1 MPPKSLN
8 DNLSVLSDKTK
19 KTKIIQK
26 FIKQNSSNFKQED
39 HDVQLVLEIK
49 TLEDDEVQ
57 KREYN
62 TDVFKIFGGKYK
74 LRKGIEHKITEIEG
88 MFKENYNKELL
99 GIIIKRIY
107 IDYVKRDVK
116 EFGDIKMFGTLLNLC
131 GYELNVGN
139 YEFLNACCVEYHV
152 KMFNKFRDNKWNIHR
167 FIKEIGM
174 ASVDEG
180 VCLNQLIPLYIKYK
194 IGYHVVDFKYHV
206 TASHKSHNY
215 TPTRNYPSLFYM
227 IEGNHLYPIV
237 NKTHQKS
244 IAQINDIC
252 AKKIFKP
259 KETKPTK
266 RTVNIFHRPD
276 DILEMLKH
284 EDVQSK
290 DDIFVCTTPT
300 VVHDLFYTLLQSN
313 KLFNK
318 NVRTDNSRIIQFDIG
333 NLTIQENTD
342 YRAVE
347 STIKK
352 LNSNTTEEYIYHGQ
366 SIHRLAHEYYE
377 RNHDKNYQ
385 SQLSP
390 QVAHVFNDKLSK
402 NTAFNITLKETQA
415 THAYDFNKLYASIL
429 RCCGDDFGWCQ
440 YIPTDYIEPFDGKI
454 TTGFY
459 HVITTHSFPF
469 RGNGWYADIF
479 VAEALQLNLIIHD
492 DIKYQIKASNK
503 LSECFFNTFVDAIVK
518 SFDSYK
524 QANNGFIGILAKN
537 YNTYEKHYFT
547 QDRMSALKEWL
558 KNPSDVSYTGIYDN
572 HEDLHKYQFMMM
584 DQEELQTMI
593 DIAKNKSKQ
602 VNPMV
607 WMVRT
612 SKKTPLYNN
621 SLPIHRKIYDIAN
634 MKLYKQHLYITSLNP
649 RAELVRIKVDLVGY
663 TGIDNEIE
671 TDDYTWGKVKR
682 EWQPPKPGSICDQSK
697 IIRTMEYQDKSK
709 QWYNH
714 KREIIDDSDI
724 QSILKKGGLIHGGAG
739 TGKSTTLNRIKEV
752 LQINELIVGAFT
764 HKASGIVGG
773 CTLHRLF
780 GIDTKTKKFDYK
792 LIKSYHKAGVK
803 YIFID
808 EISMIPSWLWNII
821 AHIKEQYEFIII
833 GCGDWKQLPPVDEE
847 DIDFENSWIVKYI
860 FNNNSYE
867 LVKVWR
873 FSESQLLQDAYS
885 ASKGDS
891 INFSGYKEVE
901 HPLALCHTNDAV
913 DAINKKW
920 NEHYAGKQT
929 TKKEVKGFDNTTF
942 IMYVGMK
949 LMAYKTHSA
958 YTFTNSQELT
968 VKSWNKD
975 TMSLITMKNDTINV
989 NISYTTS
996 FKPRFAMTVHKSQ
1009 GSTFIENYSIYE
1021 YEAMSPRMLYVAL
1034 TRARN
1039 KEQVNF
1045 CKIEHYQPYTGYI
1058 YTYEYQGRYYVGST
1072 TNLTKRKQEHK
1083 NGTKA
1088 GETKFKKAICEYG
1101 FDNFSYKVIE
1111 TIKFGNIK
1119 ELWKLED
1126 TYIVKYNS
1134 IENGF
1139 NYRMNCHKDKL

>member
-1 MPPKSLN
+1 LQQT
-8 DNLSVLSDKTK
+8 LSKPARRLRRKTQT
-19 KTKIIQK
+19 KTVQK
-26 FIKQNSSNFKQED
+26 FIKKHADNFKQED

-49 TLEDDEVQ
+49 TLEADKE
-57 KREYN
+57 KTREYN
-62 TDVFKIFGGKYK
+62 TEVFPIFGGKYK
-74 LRKGIEHKITEIEG
+74 LRKGIEGKIKEIRNIFEDD
-88 MFKENYNKELL
+88 YNKELL
-99 GIIIKRIY
+99 DIKIKRIY
-107 IDYVKRDVK
+107 IDYVKRNVQ

-139 YEFLNACCVEYHV
+139 YEFINACCVEYHV
-152 KMFNKFRDNKWNIHR
+152 KMFNKFRDNKWTMER
-167 FIKEIGM
+167 FMTEIGM
-174 ASVDEG
+174 KSIDEG

-194 IGYHVVDFKYHV
+194 IGYHAVDFKYHL
-206 TASHKSHNY
+206 TASHNSHNY
-215 TPTRNYPSLFYM
+215 TPTRNYPSLHYM
-227 IEGNHLYPIV
+227 VEGGHLYPIV

-244 IAQINDIC
+244 ISQIKDINI
-252 AKKIFKP
+252 KKVFKP
-259 KETKPTK
+259 KEQKPTK

-276 DILEMLKH
+276 EFLEMLKC
-284 EDVQSK
+284 EDVKSK
-290 DDIFVCTTPT
+290 NDMFVCTTPT
-300 VVHDLFYTLLQSN
+300 VVHDLFYTLLKSN

-318 NVRTDNSRIIQFDIG
+318 NVRTDHSRIIQFDIG
-333 NLTIQENTD
+333 NMTIQENTG
-342 YRAVE
+342 YIAVA
-347 STIKK
+347 STIQK

-377 RNHDKNYQ
+377 RNHNKNYK

-390 QVAHVFNDKLSK
+390 QVANVFNDKLSK

-440 YIPTDYIEPFDGKI
+440 YMPTDFIQPFDGQI

-459 HVITTHSFPF
+459 HVITTRSFPF
-469 RGNGWYADIF
+469 RGNGWYADVF
-479 VAEALQLNLIIHD
+479 VAEAVQLNLINHD
-492 DIKYQIKASNK
+492 DVKYQIKASNK
-503 LSECFFNTFVDAIVK
+503 LNECFFSAFVNTVK
-518 SFDSYK
+518 QSFDSYK

-558 KNPSDVSYTGIYDN
+558 KNPSDVSYTGIYNN
-572 HEDLHKYQFMMM
+572 HEDLHQYQFMMG
-584 DQEELQTMI
+584 QEQLQAMI
-593 DIAKNKSKQ
+593 DIAKDKSKQ

-607 WMVRT
+607 WMVCT

-634 MKLYKQHLYITSLNP
+634 MKLYKQHLYITSINP

-682 EWQPPKPGSICDQSK
+682 EWLPPQPGSICDQST
-697 IIRTMEYQDKSK
+697 IVRTMEYQHKNK
-709 QWYNH
+709 QWNNH
-714 KREIIDDSDI
+714 KRELIDDNDI

-739 TGKSTTLNRIKEV
+739 TGKSTTLNRIKDV
-752 LQINELIVGAFT
+752 LQINDLIVGAFT

-780 GIDTKTKKFDYK
+780 GIDTKTNKFDYK
-792 LIKSYHKAGVK
+792 LIKSYHKQGVK

-821 AHIKEQYEFIII
+821 AHIKVQYGFVII
-833 GCGDWKQLPPVDEE
+833 GCGDWRQLPPVDEE
-847 DIDFENSWIVKYI
+847 HIDFENSWIVNYI
-860 FNNNSYE
+860 FNFNSYE

-873 FSESQLLQDAYS
+873 FNESQLLQDAYS
-885 ASKGDS
+885 ASKGYKID
-891 INFSGYKEVE
+891 FSRYKEVE

-913 DAINKKW
+913 NAINKKW
-920 NEHYAGKQT
+920 NEYYSQKQS

-942 IMYVGMK
+942 IIYDGLK
-949 LMAYKTHSA
+949 SMAYKTHSA

-975 TMSLITMKNDTINV
+975 NLCLTTLKGDTINV
-989 NISYTTS
+989 DINYTTS

-1009 GSTFIENYSIYE
+1009 GSTFTENYSIYE
-1021 YEAMSPRMLYVAL
+1021 YEAMTSIMLYVAL

-1039 KEQVNF
+1039 K
-1045 CKIEHYQPYTGYI
+1045 
-1058 YTYEYQGRYYVGST
+1058 
-1072 TNLTKRKQEHK
+1072 
-1083 NGTKA
+1083 
-1088 GETKFKKAICEYG
+1088 
-1101 FDNFSYKVIE
+1101 
-1111 TIKFGNIK
+1111 
-1119 ELWKLED
+1119 
-1126 TYIVKYNS
+1126 
-1134 IENGF
+1134 
-1139 NYRMNCHKDKL
+1139 